1 VFRAAAGF
9 DFAALLL
16 TGLVDLLADFA
27 AGFAAVLAAVFAGA
41 LLPVPRLLPDDA
53 AMAGL

>member
-16 TGLVDLLADFA
+16 TGFEDLPAGFA